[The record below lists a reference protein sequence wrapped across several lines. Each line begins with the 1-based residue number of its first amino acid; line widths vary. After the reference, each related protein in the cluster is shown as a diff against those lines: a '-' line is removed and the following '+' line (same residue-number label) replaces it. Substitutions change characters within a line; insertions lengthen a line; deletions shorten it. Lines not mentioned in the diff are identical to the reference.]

1 MQAILKRIK
10 IIEYLKN
17 YVTSNGFIFLQET
30 QSSIKDEKIWND
42 EFKGQLFFSHGKTNS
57 CGVAIGFVGTK
68 HNIRR
73 DNLGRI
79 LVIEVKIDD
88 SVFVLINI
96 YNANTESEQLH
107 TLNDLV
113 NILETIEDIQNKSV
127 VLGGDFNVIL
137 NPSLDSEGGK
147 PVIKKRTIAKL
158 IQITENLDLCN
169 IWRICDPKRK
179 RFTFRQ
185 HHSIGFIQRRLDY
198 YFMANSPQEFTKT
211 TYILAAFSTDHSPIT
226 FSLCHLKEFLWGQ
239 GLWKF
244 NKSNYREQM
253 KTLIKH
259 VLDNYQ
265 TKII

>member
-1 MQAILKRIK
+1 M
-10 IIEYLKN
+10 
-17 YVTSNGFIFLQET
+17 IFLQET
-30 QSSIKDEKIWND
+30 YSSVKDEKIWND
-42 EFKGQLFFSHGKTNS
+42 EFEGQLFFSHGKTNS

-68 HNIRR
+68 ALNILNITR

-137 NPSLDSEGGK
+137 NSSLDSEGGK
-147 PVIKKRTIAKL
+147 PVIKKRTIPKL
-158 IQITENLDLCN
+158 IQITENLDLYDIRRVLN
-169 IWRICDPKRK
+169 PKRK

-185 HHSIGFIQRRLDY
+185 RHSTDFIQRRLGH
-198 YFMANSPQEFTKT
+198 FFISNPLHESVKSTEN
-211 TYILAAFSTDHSPIT
+211 LADFSTDHFPIT
-226 FSLCHLKEFLWGQ
+226 LFLCHLKEF
-239 GLWKF
+239 
-244 NKSNYREQM
+244 S
-253 KTLIKH
+253 
-259 VLDNYQ
+259 
-265 TKII
+265 